1 MSDERESSSTL
12 DDKYIP
18 TDTDSIAMDW
28 DGNYAKIPGLLY
40 DEIIV

>member
-18 TDTDSIAMDW
+18 TDTDSIALEF
-28 DGNYAKIPGLLY
+28 DGNYAK
-40 DEIIV
+40 